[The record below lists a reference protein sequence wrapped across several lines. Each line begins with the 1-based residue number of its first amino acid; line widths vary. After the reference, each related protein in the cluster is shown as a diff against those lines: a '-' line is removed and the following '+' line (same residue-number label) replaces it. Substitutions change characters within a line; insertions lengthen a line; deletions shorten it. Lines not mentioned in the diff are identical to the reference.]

1 MNSYILLEIG
11 NSKFVIAYDDLAWSV
26 EEIEELFKDVDCLED
41 VYDKISDSPS
51 IEIKEIDYTIIW

>member
-11 NSKFVIAYDDLAWSV
+11 SSKFIIAYDELVWSI
-26 EEIEELFKDVDCLED
+26 EEIEELFIDVDCLEE

-51 IEIKEIDYTIIW
+51 IEITEIDYTIIW